1 MMTVRRGLIPMSHS
15 SIEDFVP
22 VDQFVEQYPHIF
34 PTRQSFNH
42 QWFNR
47 DKNGL
52 EEYKVVRKVGN
63 RILINK
69 ENVIRWLLEHQ

>member
-1 MMTVRRGLIPMSHS
+1 MGSDM
-15 SIEDFVP
+15 SIENFVP
-22 VDQFVEQYPHIF
+22 VDEFVEQYPHIF

-52 EEYKVVRKVGN
+52 ADYKVARKVGN

-69 ENVIRWLLEHQ
+69 EALIRWLMES

>member
-1 MMTVRRGLIPMSHS
+1 M
-15 SIEDFVP
+15 SIENFVP
-22 VDQFVEQYPHIF
+22 VNEFVERYPHIF

-52 EEYKVVRKVGN
+52 ADYKVAKKVGG

-69 ENVIRWLLEHQ
+69 EAVIRWLLES